1 MCYNGFVKSARFL
14 PGRRNLSEVGR
25 LPAAALATA
34 DSDLV
39 GEEGAL
45 RTMPARHAVLPTLS
59 VPVRSPEVPS
69 YRQIVRQSAQFPLF
83 VFKRLRT
90 LSFSVSRKSFAC
102 HFENCRGVYQQFRF
116 WNSPSPVITALL
128 ALSFQSLTTIKSHNS
143 FVLIFMH
150 VMGGVCTPPGFF
162 SIKIRR
168 AGVASPAPTRRNRTT
183 GYFRGVCNLRGRI
196 LA

>member
-102 HFENCRGVYQQFRF
+102 HSCENCRGVYQQFPF

-128 ALSFQSLTTIKSHNS
+128 
-143 FVLIFMH
+143 VLVFSVTYNNQISQLLCFDIH
-150 VMGGVCTPPGFF
+150 ACNGGGVYP
-162 SIKIRR
+162 S
-168 AGVASPAPTRRNRTT
+168 
-183 GYFRGVCNLRGRI
+183 RI
-196 LA
+196 LLNQNPKSGRGKPRPYKEEQDNRLLPLGV